1 LQVTGGDWKPATCN
15 PDATLYFLPCLY
27 YQKQKIRLNEQG
39 LDIHKELIDRC
50 RMGDREA
57 HFKLYKLYSR
67 AMYNV
72 GYRIT
77 GNEEDAEDVLQEA
90 FVSAFK
96 NLESYRGDAT
106 FGAWLKRI
114 VVNKSINVIKKR
126 RENVIAQEE
135 EFDIPVEE
143 AETDYKPELSV
154 DKVRKCIEML
164 PDGYRTVLS
173 LYLLEGYDHEEIA
186 GIIGITES
194 TSKSQLNRAK
204 GKLKELLT
212 RK

>member
-1 LQVTGGDWKPATCN
+1 MVIRIPGNATF
-15 PDATLYFLPCLY
+15 YFLPCLY
-27 YQKQKIRLNEQG
+27 HQKPKICLNEQA
-39 LDIHKELIDRC
+39 LDIHQELIDRC
-50 RMGDREA
+50 RAGDREA
-57 HFKLYKLYSR
+57 HFRLYKLYSR

-96 NLESYRGDAT
+96 SLDNYRGDAT

-114 VVNKSINVIKKR
+114 VVNKSINIIKKR
-126 RENVIAQEE
+126 RENVIAQDD
-135 EFDIPVEE
+135 EFDVPEE
-143 AETDYKPELSV
+143 DDSADYRPELSV
-154 DKVRKCIEML
+154 ERVRQCIDLL

-186 GIIGITES
+186 GIMGITES

-212 RK
+212 SKTS

>member
-1 LQVTGGDWKPATCN
+1 M
-15 PDATLYFLPCLY
+15 
-27 YQKQKIRLNEQG
+27 NEQG
-39 LDIHKELIDRC
+39 LDIHQELIDRC
-50 RMGDREA
+50 RTGDQEA

-96 NLESYRGDAT
+96 NLENYRGDAT

-126 RENVIAQEE
+126 RENVVAQED
-135 EFDIPVEE
+135 EFDVPVEE
-143 AETDYKPELSV
+143 AETDYMPELSV
-154 DKVRKCIEML
+154 DKVRKCIEIL

-186 GIIGITES
+186 GIMGITES

-204 GKLKELLT
+204 GKLKELLI
-212 RK
+212 KK

>member
-1 LQVTGGDWKPATCN
+1 
-15 PDATLYFLPCLY
+15 
-27 YQKQKIRLNEQG
+27 
-39 LDIHKELIDRC
+39 
-50 RMGDREA
+50 
-57 HFKLYKLYSR
+57 
-67 AMYNV
+67 MYNV

-126 RENVIAQEE
+126 KQIVVAQEDD
-135 EFDIPVEE
+135 FDVPADE
-143 AETDYKPELSV
+143 AETEYKPELSV
-154 DKVRKCIEML
+154 DKVKKCIEIL

-186 GIIGITES
+186 GIMGITES

-204 GKLKELLT
+204 CKLKELMI
-212 RK
+212 KK

>member
-1 LQVTGGDWKPATCN
+1 
-15 PDATLYFLPCLY
+15 
-27 YQKQKIRLNEQG
+27 
-39 LDIHKELIDRC
+39 
-50 RMGDREA
+50 MGDREA
-57 HFKLYKLYSR
+57 HFRLYKLYSR

-72 GYRIT
+72 GYRII

-126 RENVIAQEE
+126 KENVLAQEE
-135 EFDIPVEE
+135 EFDVPAEE
-143 AETDYKPELSV
+143 AEADYRPELSV

-164 PDGYRTVLS
+164 PDGYRSVLS

-186 GIIGITES
+186 GILGITES

-204 GKLKELLT
+204 GKLRELLI
-212 RK
+212 KK

>member
-1 LQVTGGDWKPATCN
+1 M
-15 PDATLYFLPCLY
+15 
-27 YQKQKIRLNEQG
+27 NEQG

-57 HFKLYKLYSR
+57 HFRLYKLYSR

-114 VVNKSINVIKKR
+114 VVNKSINVIKRR

-186 GIIGITES
+186 GIIGVTES

-212 RK
+212 RKLI

>member
-1 LQVTGGDWKPATCN
+1 MKEQV
-15 PDATLYFLPCLY
+15 
-27 YQKQKIRLNEQG
+27 LN
-39 LDIHKELIDRC
+39 IHEELIGRC
-50 RMGDREA
+50 RMGDQEA
-57 HFKLYKLYSR
+57 HFRLYKLYSK

-90 FVSAFK
+90 FVNAFK

-106 FGAWLKRI
+106 FGSWLKRI
-114 VVNKSINVIKKR
+114 VVNKAINLIKKR
-126 RENVIAQEE
+126 RENVIAQDD
-135 EFDIPVEE
+135 EFDIPAEE
-143 AETDYKPELSV
+143 SDTHYMPELSV
-154 DKVRKCIEML
+154 ERVKQCIEIL
-164 PDGYRTVLS
+164 PDGYRAVLS

-186 GIIGITES
+186 GIMGITES

-212 RK
+212 RKI

>member
-1 LQVTGGDWKPATCN
+1 
-15 PDATLYFLPCLY
+15 
-27 YQKQKIRLNEQG
+27 
-39 LDIHKELIDRC
+39 
-50 RMGDREA
+50 MGDQDA
-57 HFKLYKLYSR
+57 HFRLYKLYSR

-77 GNEEDAEDVLQEA
+77 GNEEDAEDVLQES

-126 RENVIAQEE
+126 KENLIAQEE
-135 EFDIPVEE
+135 EFDVPAEE
-143 AETDYKPELSV
+143 PATDYMPELSV
-154 DKVRKCIEML
+154 DRVRKCIEML
-164 PDGYRTVLS
+164 PDGYRSVVS

-186 GIIGITES
+186 GIMGITES

-204 GKLKELLT
+204 GKLKELLI
-212 RK
+212 KK